1 MDGEGNNEENIKNK
15 RDSNCR
21 DVRWWRFGWSDFR
34 NVQKRKVK
42 TLGKKKC
49 KREDEAHLKQRRGV
63 GEVTQFQVK
72 RGENLSG
79 LGKQEGKKKKESN
92 GLVVTWETKGL
103 VKISTCCS
111 YLLVNLK
118 TSNLIKIIYN

>member
-92 GLVVTWETKGL
+92 GLVVTWSCENFN
-103 VKISTCCS
+103 
-111 YLLVNLK
+111 LLLILACELKNLK
-118 TSNLIKIIYN
+118 SNQNHL